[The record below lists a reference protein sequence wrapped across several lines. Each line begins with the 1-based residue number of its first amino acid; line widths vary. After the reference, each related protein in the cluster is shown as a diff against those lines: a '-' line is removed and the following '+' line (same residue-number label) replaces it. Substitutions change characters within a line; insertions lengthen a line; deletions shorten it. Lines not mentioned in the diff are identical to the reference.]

1 MKYKT
6 FNIGIVI
13 TNPIAERKKNELINK
28 NSKKRPWLKNIPNKY
43 SVKWND
49 KIAFDDGIRMTID
62 SILKQSRAK
71 NLDNNALNS
80 TPWKN

>member
-1 MKYKT
+1 MNKSDD
-6 FNIGIVI
+6 
-13 TNPIAERKKNELINK
+13 LIEFVDDRPGHDLRYSLDS
-28 NSKKRPWLKNIPNKY
+28 SKIRHFL
-43 SVKWND
+43 KWND

-71 NLDNNALNS
+71 NLDNNAMNS